1 MKSIEML
8 PLSFKNYFKF
18 GGAKHW
24 PGPYLVHYEQEEWPL
39 MFLYSKSD
47 VMIPYLYIS
56 HVIDTKRKQNSSR
69 IISSKL
75 FNKSAHVAHL
85 REYPSE
91 YVYELKQFL
100 DKC

>member
-1 MKSIEML
+1 ML

-24 PGPYLVHYEQEEWPL
+24 PGPYLIYHEQEEWPL

-56 HVIDTKRKQNSSR
+56 HVIDTKRKQNPSR

-75 FNKSAHVAHL
+75 FDKSAHVAHF
-85 REYPSE
+85 RKYPTEYSH
-91 YVYELKQFL
+91 ELKIFL
-100 DKC
+100 DKCQISS